1 MLLLSITT
9 ATAQTNT
16 LDEDRTT
23 TVGTVSVST
32 PSTLV
37 VRNESGRYQVFV
49 FHRTAERP
57 GVIPVGSRV
66 RIVSTPGAEPG
77 SRVARRVVIAGEAP
91 AGAAPGAAADD
102 DVVPDAVR
110 DLERTIRRQVRR
122 YNVGL
127 HTGVAL
133 DPELILIGA
142 HAQFATGLNRN
153 VVFRPNLE
161 FAWGELTTM
170 FSLNLEGLYRFTPQG
185 RWTPYFGAGPGFNFI
200 RRSIRREDRG
210 VDFGEF
216 DYDTALNIL
225 GGVEYRNGMFI
236 ELKTSVY
243 AGPAPSLRMIV
254 GYNF

>member
-1 MLLLSITT
+1 MIMLLLAIAPAS
-9 ATAQTNT
+9 AQV
-16 LDEDRTT
+16 DEDRTT

-32 PSTLV
+32 PGTLV
-37 VRNESGRYQVFV
+37 VRGETGRYQIFV
-49 FHRTAERP
+49 LRRDTERP
-57 GVIPVGSRV
+57 VSIPVGSRV
-66 RIVSTPGAEPG
+66 RIVSTPGGEPG
-77 SRVARRVVIAGEAP
+77 VRLARRVVVTGEAQ
-91 AGAAPGAAADD
+91 AGAPGAAADD

-127 HTGVAL
+127 RAGIAL
-133 DPELILIGA
+133 DPELILAGV
-142 HAQFATGLNRN
+142 HAQIATGFNRN

-170 FSLNLEGLYRFTPQG
+170 FSLNLEALYRFTPQG

-200 RRSIRREDRG
+200 HRGLRREDRN
-210 VDFGEF
+210 VDFGEL
-216 DYDTALNIL
+216 DYDSALNIL
-225 GGVEYRNGMFI
+225 GGVEYRNGIFL

-243 AGPAPSLRMIV
+243 ANPAPSLRMIV